1 MAKHRPSLEALA
13 GAVAPRPSAV
23 IVPGPGAQR
32 GRDTRPHMSLYL
44 AKPVQRVLKKIA
56 ADLDRKP
63 HDLLVEGVELVLAR
77 YGKPTIADIERGDV
91 TTL

>member
-1 MAKHRPSLEALA
+1 
-13 GAVAPRPSAV
+13 
-23 IVPGPGAQR
+23 
-32 GRDTRPHMSLYL
+32 MSLYL